1 MNVQKLHYLL
11 LISFSISILTLVND
25 CIGMFLYARL
35 VCDSIGM
42 LGDIESIKD
51 AVNDLPDGLNEAS
64 VPPTSLQVAS
74 TNTHTATTE
83 SFLGSQKAWKYANAM
98 MLSRF

>member
-1 MNVQKLHYLL
+1 
-11 LISFSISILTLVND
+11 
-25 CIGMFLYARL
+25 MFLYARL

-64 VPPTSLQVAS
+64 VPPTRFRAAS
-74 TNTHTATTE
+74 TNAYTATTE
-83 SFLGSQKAWKYANAM
+83 YFLRSQKAWKCANAM
-98 MLSRF
+98 KLGKF